1 MRDLCSLWSYHATH
15 KSFPPY
21 YLSLPQS
28 MKCTMGGAKFNYG
41 SIPDSLPSPRT
52 QFKNVMKK
60 LSKSNGHN
68 ETSYGNSTEDMHDL
82 HKTRD
87 GIADTLDL
95 PGVLFSDT
103 GSVYSIETKIDHKTS
118 TTHGLKKKGHQ
129 WTILTPTIPT
139 KAMSDNENLEVIDN
153 FRVVKFRSW
162 DSALSNDCISSSY
175 DRSISCDTG
184 DLDNICDI
192 SSSVT
197 VSYTHL
203 TLPTKA

>member
-1 MRDLCSLWSYHATH
+1 
-15 KSFPPY
+15 
-21 YLSLPQS
+21 
-28 MKCTMGGAKFNYG
+28 
-41 SIPDSLPSPRT
+41 
-52 QFKNVMKK
+52 MKK
-60 LSKSNGHN
+60 LSKSNGHY

-118 TTHGLKKKGHQ
+118 TTHGLKKKGHH

-139 KAMSDNENLEVIDN
+139 KAMSGNENLEVIDN

-197 VSYTHL
+197 EDDLEDIFAISPFVRVFDRDTEYKIERKIGVLVS
-203 TLPTKA
+203 TLEQLLMLWRDGLKSLNLEIRGMCK